1 VGELD
6 LIAAAHESGIV
17 KTRISGDVR
26 FRAAISGLQTSNAY
40 PEPPRAW
47 RPMWPR
53 AGRLSARHAARTTAQ
68 GPRSWNGRR
77 RMNRSSRARTAHLRT
92 RPFPDRRRGKAQRIS
107 CGLGL
112 HVRGADVL
120 VYVSM
125 RTSASLRSAARS
137 KARGDEAPHRHLHVV
152 QPLSGLVRMMWAPS

>member
-1 VGELD
+1 MWMLP
-6 LIAAAHESGIV
+6 LIGSTAS
-17 KTRISGDVR
+17 
-26 FRAAISGLQTSNAY
+26 AISIMSLNTSNGASY
-40 PEPPRAW
+40 CRKDFFVTSHCRAW
-47 RPMWPR
+47 QPMWPR